1 MSTAL
6 NYELSDGIATLT
18 MDDGKANAL
27 GLTMLAAINAGL
39 DRAEAD
45 KAAVVVIAGRDK
57 MFSGGF
63 DLAAFKRS
71 PTEVVEMLGAG
82 ALLAQRLLSFRVPVV
97 AAATGHAVAMGS
109 FLLLSCDARIGANV
123 ESKFHINEVAIGMI
137 LPFFA
142 IEICRQRLTSAAMTQ
157 AVILATP
164 MNGPQAMAAGILD
177 EVVAPEAVL
186 SRARER
192 AMALKALVPGA
203 HTATKLRIRQPAL
216 EALKAAIAQDNID
229 WKAAF
234 TPN

>member
-45 KAAVVVIAGRDK
+45 KASVVVIAGRDK

-71 PTEVVEMLGAG
+71 PVEVVEMLNAG

-109 FLLLSCDARIGANV
+109 FLLLSCDARIGPNV
-123 ESKFHINEVAIGMI
+123 DAKFHINEVAIGMI

-142 IEICRQRLTSAAMTQ
+142 IEVCRQRLTPAALTQ

-164 MNGPQAMAAGILD
+164 MNGPQAMVAGILD

-203 HTATKLRIRQPAL
+203 HTATKFRVREPAL
-216 EALKAAIAQDNID
+216 AALKAAIAQDNID

-234 TPN
+234 TPS